1 MKVKTKHFL
10 LILEHLRVFNKKLC
24 KNDIKILNYNLQVK
38 FDKNKKYD
46 GVYSKVLDTK
56 IAKRYGWKPKLSF
69 KKAILN
75 TYKDLVKIM
84 NLLETISE
92 IRI

>member
-1 MKVKTKHFL
+1 M
-10 LILEHLRVFNKKLC
+10 IL
-24 KNDIKILNYNLQVK
+24 KILNFNLKVK

-69 KKAILN
+69 KSAILH
-75 TYKDLVKIM
+75 TYKDLVK
-84 NLLETISE
+84 NYGF
-92 IRI
+92 IRDN